1 MCKVTNI
8 NLRNGISTSRDL
20 GRYSFLHKFP
30 ELASENLA
38 LELGHKHLFSLS
50 SSHLAS
56 TELLRSKR
64 HFDQVVEIKMLL

>member
-8 NLRNGISTSRDL
+8 SLRNRISTSRYL
-20 GRYSFLHKFP
+20 LFLHKFP

-38 LELGHKHLFSLS
+38 LEVGHKHLFSLS
-50 SSHLAS
+50 SSYLAS

-64 HFDQVVEIKMLL
+64 HFDQVVQIKMLL